1 MIKQTDNSDIR
12 KTLRMKRFFFDSSR
26 QKTFQDIFKCSWLN
40 RASLNSLGGS
50 TIEKQQLWSR
60 YSSFPNGSWYIYF
73 QLICL
78 LRGSF
83 LSSLNELGW
92 ISPIIHCIHFEGI
105 KTYKAPIYVLCN
117 LCSIR
122 WINWNQIHKTKN

>member
-26 QKTFQDIFKCSWLN
+26 QKTFQDIFKCSWLK

-60 YSSFPNGSWYIYF
+60 YSSFPNGSRYIY
-73 QLICL
+73 LVSIDM
-78 LRGSF
+78 
-83 LSSLNELGW
+83 SSKGVFFKFTKRIRLDFTYYALHPFWGYKNIQGTHLCTLQPVFYSLDELK
-92 ISPIIHCIHFEGI
+92 PN
-105 KTYKAPIYVLCN
+105 T
-117 LCSIR
+117 
-122 WINWNQIHKTKN
+122 